1 MAEAHVNVNVGVNVE
16 LERLL
21 ARAGWTPEDL
31 GDRLNR
37 LAASMR
43 LRAHIHRKSVR
54 RWVRTMPSCPIVG
67 SPSEPWPALVCYLL
81 GEQTGETV
89 TPAVLGWP
97 EPGLCVVAA
106 DHGLDRPWTCA
117 GVLDVW
123 ARVMDAG
130 LMGMQRRHFFE
141 LTGLSLTA
149 VAYQWLRDPARVV
162 ASLAGRRVDHALVDD
177 FDLIAEARR
186 RMDDAIGGGHLL
198 ASVREDLRLVLAL
211 LNNAAYT
218 EEIGRR
224 LHAVAAELGRLAG
237 WLAYDTNQHAA
248 AQRYW
253 LAALRSAHLSGD
265 RAIGANILGF
275 MSVQAAR
282 VGNPRDAFALAEA
295 ALDTEKALTPAVAAS
310 LYSRLAVGA
319 GGMGEELTARRAQ
332 DRSFE
337 LLARSTPADEPP
349 WIYWYTEGVTRHLA
363 GKSLLFLA
371 RPADAEPY
379 LRRAVAILG
388 PSFTRDRGVVLL
400 DLATARIGMGSV
412 ERACATATEAAGII
426 RRLDSPSGRRHLAK
440 FRATAA
446 PYAGSAMVKEFD
458 AKQRDLLLAPTPT

>member
-1 MAEAHVNVNVGVNVE
+1 MAEAHVNVTVNVE
-16 LERLL
+16 LQRLL
-21 ARAGWTPEDL
+21 VRAGWTPEDL

-37 LAASMR
+37 SAAAMG

-54 RWVRTMPSCPIVG
+54 RWVHAMPSCPIIAR
-67 SPSEPWPALVCYLL
+67 PSEPWPALVCQLL
-81 GEQTGETV
+81 GQQTGETV

-117 GVLDVW
+117 GALDVW
-123 ARVMDAG
+123 VQVMDAG
-130 LMGMQRRHFFE
+130 PMGMQRRHFFE

-149 VAYQWLRDPARVV
+149 VALQWLRDPGRVV
-162 ASLAGRRVDHALVDD
+162 ASLAGSRVDQALVDD
-177 FDLIAEARR
+177 FDLLTEARR
-186 RMDDAIGGGHLL
+186 RMDDAIGGGNLL

-237 WLAYDTNQHAA
+237 YLAYDTNQHAA

-265 RAIGANILGF
+265 RAIGANILSF
-275 MSVQAAR
+275 MSEQAVR
-282 VGNPRDAFALAEA
+282 LGNPRDAVALVES
-295 ALDTEKALTPAVAAS
+295 ALDVERALTPAVAAW
-310 LYSRLAVGA
+310 LHGRLAVGA
-319 GGMGEELTARRAQ
+319 GRMGEELTARRAQ

-349 WIYWYTEGVTRHLA
+349 WIYWYTESYAQHLA
-363 GKSLLFLA
+363 GESLMFLA
-371 RPADAEPY
+371 RPADAEPH
-379 LRRAVAILG
+379 LRRAVSMLD
-388 PSFTRDRGVVLL
+388 PSFTRDRGLVLL

-426 RRLDSPSGRRHLAK
+426 RRLDSPRGRRYLAE

-446 PYAGSAMVKEFD
+446 HYAGSATMKEFD
-458 AKQRDLLLAPTPT
+458 AKHRDLLAPTLT